1 MKGLLQRTA
10 VAAIAMIAMA
20 CLDTASPSN
29 SVLSLSD
36 ALVTLPAGFTST
48 NNTFAPTDGTEGAF
62 MPPRGNQGPRG
73 EGMMGGGLG
82 PDFNGGIGFGR
93 GFGEGPFG
101 HRGPFGRG
109 DEASDCSF
117 SSATGRVTCTK
128 TTDRGL
134 TIVSSTSYTKA
145 DGTVQSAPDSMT
157 NTVNAKIQATGTV
170 TRRDSA
176 VSVVNNSSER
186 TITGL
191 AIGSTQRTVNGMSRG
206 EESTTG
212 TNADGPFTATRLVGD
227 TTSGL
232 TIPVVSSKPTY
243 PTAGTVIRSMK
254 ATVTIQGQSPTTKSR
269 REVITYD
276 GSATATI
283 VITQDGTTK
292 TCSLP
297 LPRGMPTCQ

>member
-1 MKGLLQRTA
+1 
-10 VAAIAMIAMA
+10 
-20 CLDTASPSN
+20 
-29 SVLSLSD
+29 
-36 ALVTLPAGFTST
+36 
-48 NNTFAPTDGTEGAF
+48 
-62 MPPRGNQGPRG
+62 
-73 EGMMGGGLG
+73 
-82 PDFNGGIGFGR
+82 
-93 GFGEGPFG
+93 
-101 HRGPFGRG
+101 
-109 DEASDCSF
+109 
-117 SSATGRVTCTK
+117 
-128 TTDRGL
+128 
-134 TIVSSTSYTKA
+134 
-145 DGTVQSAPDSMT
+145 VQSAPDSTT

-191 AIGSTQRTVNGMSRG
+191 AIGSTQRIVNGTSRG

-297 LPRGMPTCQ
+297 LPRGMPTCL